1 MGPKIPSLG
10 IFDQKCVI
18 WVFLDN
24 NFKRTIVI
32 FEISTL
38 KVVYFQNFAKK
49 QKCLNLGPKMPH
61 LSIFGLEFEKTNVL
75 FEISTLKF
83 VKSEWL
89 FHTVNFGI
97 GSAFSKGLES
107 AFFLKVR
114 VRVWV
119 WFRFIKYAVSTPTSE
134 IRSII
139 TF

>member
-1 MGPKIPSLG
+1 MPSLG

-38 KVVYFQNFAKK
+38 KVVYLQNFAKK

-61 LSIFGLEFEKTNVL
+61 LGIFGLEFEKSHVQ

-97 GSAFSKGLES
+97 GSAFSKDPESVFSEGPGSGLG
-107 AFFLKVR
+107 LVPLYKVCR
-114 VRVWV
+114 LHTH
-119 WFRFIKYAVSTPTSE
+119 K
-134 IRSII
+134 
-139 TF
+139 

>member
-1 MGPKIPSLG
+1 MPSLG

-61 LSIFGLEFEKTNVL
+61 LGIFGLEFEKANVL

-89 FHTVNFGI
+89 FHAVNFGI
-97 GSAFSKGLES
+97 VSALSKGPESAFSEGPGLG
-107 AFFLKVR
+107 LGLVPLYKVCR
-114 VRVWV
+114 LHAH
-119 WFRFIKYAVSTPTSE
+119 K
-134 IRSII
+134 
-139 TF
+139 

>member
-1 MGPKIPSLG
+1 MPSFG

-38 KVVYFQNFAKK
+38 KVVYLRNFAKK
-49 QKCLNLGPKMPH
+49 QKRLNLGPKMPH
-61 LSIFGLEFEKTNVL
+61 LGIFGLEFEKTNVL

-83 VKSEWL
+83 VKSESL

-97 GSAFSKGLES
+97 GSAFSKGPQS
-107 AFFLKVR
+107 AFSEGPGPGLGLVPLYKVCRLHAHKWNKIYYHLLKL
-114 VRVWV
+114 
-119 WFRFIKYAVSTPTSE
+119 YL
-134 IRSII
+134 
-139 TF
+139 

>member
-1 MGPKIPSLG
+1 MPSFG

-38 KVVYFQNFAKK
+38 KVVCLRNFAKK
-49 QKCLNLGPKMPH
+49 QKRLNLGPKMPH
-61 LSIFGLEFEKTNVL
+61 LGIFGLEFEKTNVL

-97 GSAFSKGLES
+97 GSAFSKGPQS
-107 AFFLKVR
+107 AFSEGPGPGLGLVPLYKVCRLHAHKWNKIYYHLLKL
-114 VRVWV
+114 
-119 WFRFIKYAVSTPTSE
+119 YL
-134 IRSII
+134 
-139 TF
+139 

>member
-1 MGPKIPSLG
+1 MPSFG

-38 KVVYFQNFAKK
+38 KVVYLRNFAKK
-49 QKCLNLGPKMPH
+49 QKRLNLGPKMPH
-61 LSIFGLEFEKTNVL
+61 LGIFGLEFEKTNVL

-97 GSAFSKGLES
+97 GSAFSKGPQS
-107 AFFLKVR
+107 AFSEGPGPGLGLVPLYKVCRLHAHKWNKIYYHLLKL
-114 VRVWV
+114 
-119 WFRFIKYAVSTPTSE
+119 YL
-134 IRSII
+134 
-139 TF
+139 